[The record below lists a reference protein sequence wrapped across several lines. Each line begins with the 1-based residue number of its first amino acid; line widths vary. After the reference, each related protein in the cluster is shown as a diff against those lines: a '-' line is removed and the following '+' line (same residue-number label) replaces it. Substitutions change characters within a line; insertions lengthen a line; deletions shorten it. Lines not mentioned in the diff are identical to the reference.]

1 MGAPAIVA
9 DGVSKRFDA
18 TAALDNFALTV
29 PSGGI
34 CALLGPNGAG
44 KTTFVSMV
52 ATLLRP
58 DSGIITVYGIDVAAD
73 PGRVRRR
80 IGLAGQHAAVEPALT
95 GRENVRMIARLY
107 GFGRSEAAV
116 AASGL
121 LEELG
126 LEEVADRPVSTY
138 SGGERRRLDLGATL
152 VGRPSLLLLD
162 EPTTGL
168 DPRSRQQLWS
178 VVRDLARSGT
188 DVLLTT
194 QYLEEA
200 DRLADRIAIVD
211 HGRVV
216 ASGTAAEL
224 KSATGGDVI
233 EATARHAGDVD
244 AVVRAIATAASA
256 LPQVDVARSSVTAP
270 VEDGPAALAA
280 VVAALGGIEL
290 ADLGLRRPS
299 LDEVFL
305 RLTAPAGVGGST
317 G

>member
-1 MGAPAIVA
+1 
-9 DGVSKRFDA
+9 
-18 TAALDNFALTV
+18 
-29 PSGGI
+29 
-34 CALLGPNGAG
+34 
-44 KTTFVSMV
+44 
-52 ATLLRP
+52 
-58 DSGIITVYGIDVAAD
+58 
-73 PGRVRRR
+73 
-80 IGLAGQHAAVEPALT
+80 
-95 GRENVRMIARLY
+95 
-107 GFGRSEAAV
+107 
-116 AASGL
+116 
-121 LEELG
+121 
-126 LEEVADRPVSTY
+126 
-138 SGGERRRLDLGATL
+138 
-152 VGRPSLLLLD
+152 
-162 EPTTGL
+162 
-168 DPRSRQQLWS
+168 
-178 VVRDLARSGT
+178 VRDLARSGT